1 MAALTGRA
9 AGVRSGTHLL
19 RLLISPRTEE
29 PTRRVDVVPV
39 TLWDPEE
46 DLVEAVKE
54 GCIRIWAVGAVQ
66 RRFWDGSDGRRSRLE
81 IVALQVTVHEP
92 ETEEVEA

>member
-1 MAALTGRA
+1 M
-9 AGVRSGTHLL
+9 
-19 RLLISPRTEE
+19 
-29 PTRRVDVVPV
+29 

-54 GCIRIWAVGAVQ
+54 RGIRIWTVGAVQ
-66 RRFWDGSDGRRSRLE
+66 RRFWDYAEGRRSRLE

>member
-1 MAALTGRA
+1 M
-9 AGVRSGTHLL
+9 
-19 RLLISPRTEE
+19 
-29 PTRRVDVVPV
+29 PV

-54 GCIRIWAVGAVQ
+54 RGIRIWAVGAVQ
-66 RRFWDGSDGRRSRLE
+66 RRFWEDSDGRRSRIE

-92 ETEEVEA
+92 DTEEVEA